1 MEAGT
6 SQWYSSCWKY
16 AGPSYPSDQRT
27 STAFPS
33 SCSKG
38 ISAPSYAQKSW
49 LQNSIRRPQ
58 TFRCFTD
65 GNLNYLQ
72 TQSYEPVL
80 CTDTHVCAVYMYV
93 YPRVTASSQCWA
105 SSSIIFHFFFFSHS
119 ISLNLEFVD
128 SARSVRQKAPGMF
141 LSLLPPV
148 AGITRTC

>member
-33 SCSKG
+33 SCKG
-38 ISAPSYAQKSW
+38 ISAPSYAQKRW

-72 TQSYEPVL
+72 TQSHEPVL

-93 YPRVTASSQCWA
+93 YPRVTARSQCWA
-105 SSSIIFHFFFFSHS
+105 SSSIIFLFFSHS

-141 LSLLPPV
+141 LPLLPPV